1 MVRWFAP
8 LLPAIVMFA
17 LAAGCG
23 PVTSTVRLND
33 AEVAVES
40 ARLEGGE
47 EYATYEFVSAVEYL
61 AKAKEEWG
69 YSDWQH
75 AEEYASRALEFAR
88 AARERASAN
97 PDRNLGGRQGQT
109 EDDDDF

>member
-1 MVRWFAP
+1 MVRRFAP
-8 LLPAIVMFA
+8 VSLVLLA
-17 LAAGCG
+17 LALATGCG
-23 PVTSTVRLND
+23 PVTSTIWLND

-40 ARLEGGE
+40 ARLEGAE

-75 AEEYASRALEFAR
+75 AEEYAARALAFGR
-88 AARERASAN
+88 AARERAMAN
-97 PDRNLGGRQGQT
+97 PERNLRGRGGRGSR
-109 EDDDDF
+109 DDDF